1 MSINFFSKK
10 NDQEKSNEEKVTSS
24 FFQRIALNTKAQPN
38 KSLTHGFNEPGFD
51 LSSSS
56 FDNLPQDLGQDLNK
70 SEPNLTSPNAQSVNV
85 NPSQGN
91 PTATSTAFNNFQS
104 PNQTVNSETLN
115 NGSTTANTQSV
126 TPQENTP
133 NNHYY
138 TYTGN
143 NSYLNEAGRDSDHL
157 YIGPGEPLKPYT
169 SKPEETEAT
178 DATTVNP
185 SQGSKEATLETVSK
199 ASEPKPDVEEDVN
212 IYPAPGQSLAEFE
225 EARKKLFESKTK
237 ATSQNQE
244 QEAVANTTLQDET
257 AKAPLED
264 SSLKAVN
271 NNASTEV
278 QVNVAPQATPST
290 VSQNKEASA
299 VSGFNNSD
307 LFANVKQT
315 NFDAREKATEVN
327 KAHLPAYIFVL
338 LFFRRAFASFFTFTN
353 LGVFFPKTSLQVIG
367 PSSPA
372 FMVLP
377 YFVFATLIALLG
389 LFINETVSSQLAS
402 RISLL
407 VLFLVFG
414 AKGLRGISYLTSALT
429 IRKIDMCTKAI
440 VVVVFCTIF
449 VSTFDFYLTGL
460 KVSYNFA
467 LAFGVIGLLCGLVG
481 TSMHIGVKDC
491 PISSYG
497 TLSGAGIIAASLF
510 SVLLTFLVLD
520 WQIALSMIGIC
531 ILSRVLLGQFVR
543 LRRLSSSE
551 DLVCGAALIT
561 LIMLMLD
568 LCFAG
573 KSLPILSALF

>member
-56 FDNLPQDLGQDLNK
+56 FDNLPKDLGQDLNK
-70 SEPNLTSPNAQSVNV
+70 SEPNLTTPNAQSDNV
-85 NPSQGN
+85 NQPQEN
-91 PTATSTAFNNFQS
+91 PIAFNNYQS
-104 PNQTVNSETLN
+104 PNQTVDSDTLN
-115 NGSTTANTQSV
+115 NADTKANTQ
-126 TPQENTP
+126 TAAPQEHTP

-169 SKPEETEAT
+169 SKPEVTEAT
-178 DATTVNP
+178 ATTVKQ
-185 SQGSKEATLETVSK
+185 SQDSNETTVETALNTATQKTV
-199 ASEPKPDVEEDVN
+199 VEENVN

-225 EARKKLFESKTK
+225 EARKKLFESKNNVASKNLETV
-237 ATSQNQE
+237 ATQNSPIQE
-244 QEAVANTTLQDET
+244 ET
-257 AKAPLED
+257 AKAPLD
-264 SSLKAVN
+264 NSSAPTL
-271 NNASTEV
+271 NNAPSATLNGVSSQEA
-278 QVNVAPQATPST
+278 QATASQNNVAS
-290 VSQNKEASA
+290 E
-299 VSGFNNSD
+299 NSPYNSKD

-315 NFDAREKATEVN
+315 NFDAREKVTSKVGMG
-327 KAHLPAYIFVL
+327 HLPFYIYVF

-372 FMVLP
+372 FMILP

-414 AKGLRGISYLTSALT
+414 AKGLRGISYLTSALA

-440 VVVVFCTIF
+440 VVVIFCTIF
-449 VSTFDFYLTGL
+449 VSTFDFYFSGL
-460 KVSYNFA
+460 KVSYHFA
-467 LAFGVIGLLCGLVG
+467 LAFGVIGMLCGLVG
-481 TSMHIGVKDC
+481 TSMHLGVKDC

-510 SVLLTFLVLD
+510 SLILTFLVLD

-568 LCFAG
+568 LCFVG